1 MTSSIYRLDRM
12 QGRTIVEIMIALTIG
27 MVILVAISSLFIG
40 NRQLFRA
47 NDDKTRLD
55 EEGRLALNI
64 MATQVRMAG
73 YGTLLSS
80 DEGVSSQDPAS
91 YMARMPVSHS
101 SYTVPPVPGAPP
113 QPNNAIR
120 GCANGFADPAADI
133 NSIACAAG
141 STSDAFL
148 VRRDV
153 DQRSTQIATGGALN
167 TDCLGAAVVLSP
179 PIPPTGKERGGV
191 GPYFRIENRFFVRV
205 NPVTGN
211 PELYCQGNGNT
222 LTGASFANPAQPIA
236 ENVEMMKIR
245 YGISSIVPAPL
256 QVVDQFVTADF
267 INAMPNTFAAGGV
280 HPWDRVVS
288 LRICIVMRTAN
299 DFVATRPQTYRNCDD
314 QQVLA
319 PDRRL
324 RGVFSTTIAIRNRS
338 VGAT

>member
-1 MTSSIYRLDRM
+1 
-12 QGRTIVEIMIALTIG
+12 MIALTIG

-40 NRQLFRA
+40 NRQMFRA
-47 NDDKTRLD
+47 TDDKTRLD

-80 DEGVSSQDPAS
+80 DEKVSIQEPAF
-91 YMARMPVSHS
+91 YMLPKAATHS
-101 SYTVPPVPGAPP
+101 SFTAQPAPGAPP
-113 QPNNAIR
+113 EPNNAIR

-167 TDCLGAAVVLSP
+167 SDCLGAAVVLSP
-179 PIPPTGKERGGV
+179 SIPPVGKERGGM

-205 NPVTGN
+205 NPVTNN

-222 LTGASFANPAQPIA
+222 PIGAPFVNPAQPIA
-236 ENVEMMKIR
+236 ENVEVMKIR
-245 YGISSIVPAPL
+245 YGISAFPSAPL
-256 QVVDQFVTADF
+256 QLVNQFLTADE
-267 INAMPNTFAAGGV
+267 INAMPNTFAIGGIF
-280 HPWDRVVS
+280 PWERVVS
-288 LRICIVMRTAN
+288 LRICIVMRSAN
-299 DFVATRPQTYRNCDD
+299 DAVATKPQTYRNCDD

-319 PDRRL
+319 TDRRL

>member
-1 MTSSIYRLDRM
+1 MMTSSIYRLKRM
-12 QGRTIVEIMIALTIG
+12 HGRTIAEVMIALTIG

-40 NRQLFRA
+40 NRQMFRA

-80 DEGVSSQDPAS
+80 NEGVSIQEPLH
-91 YMARMPVSHS
+91 YMDKKPVTHS
-101 SYTVPPVPGAPP
+101 SFAE
-113 QPNNAIR
+113 PNTAIR
-120 GCANGFADPAADI
+120 GCANGFSDPAADI

-141 STSDAFL
+141 STSDAFS

-153 DQRSTQIATGGALN
+153 DQRSTQIVTGGAMN
-167 TDCLGAAVVLSP
+167 SDCLGAAVVLSP
-179 PIPPTGKERGGV
+179 PIPPTGKERGGM

-205 NPVTGN
+205 NPVTNN

-222 LTGASFANPAQPIA
+222 PIGAPFVNPAQPIA
-236 ENVEMMKIR
+236 ENVEVMKIR
-245 YGISSIVPAPL
+245 YGISSSVPAPR
-256 QVVDQFVTADF
+256 QVVDRFVTADE
-267 INAMPNTFAAGGV
+267 INAMPSTFAVGGI
-280 HPWDRVVS
+280 HPWERVVS
-288 LRICIVMRTAN
+288 LRICIIMRSAN
-299 DFVATRPQTYRNCDD
+299 DAVATKPQTYRNCDD

-319 PDRRL
+319 TDRRL